1 MLRAEWINVTFFLTL
16 AGAAFLRSLPP
27 GRKRNIFALAA
38 LGLGLVLLGRSSE
51 LVLSSGWSKIV
62 RDWLPAPLVL
72 VAYWQAGQFFQKP
85 WIELQEALDGIDSRL
100 GAALKPLRPL
110 GESALLGTYLEIAYL
125 FAYPVVPLALAVLY
139 ATGFSDHA
147 DSFWASVLLP
157 SYICYGALLF
167 LPTLPPRL
175 LSREGADLLL
185 KTRPDRHRVLNV
197 WLLDRMGIGANTF
210 PSGHVAA
217 TTGAALSV
225 FDASPAAGAVFL
237 WMALSIALSVVV
249 RRYHYFSDAVLA
261 VALALATWFVK

>member
-1 MLRAEWINVTFFLTL
+1 MRSAEWINVAFFLTL
-16 AGAAFLRSLPP
+16 AAVALLRSLPP
-27 GRKRNIFALAA
+27 RRKRNIFAFAA
-38 LGLGLVLLGRSSE
+38 LGVGLVLLGQSSM
-51 LVLSSGWSKIV
+51 LALSSGRSEIV

-85 WIELQEALDGIDSRL
+85 WIELQEFLDGIDSRL
-100 GAALKPLRPL
+100 AAALKPLRLL
-110 GESALLGTYLEIAYL
+110 GESALLTSYLEIAYL
-125 FAYPVVPLALAVLY
+125 FAYPMVPLALAVLY

-175 LSREGADLLL
+175 LSQEGADLLM
-185 KTRPDRHRVLNV
+185 KTRPAGHRVLNV

-217 TTGAALSV
+217 TTGAALAV
-225 FDASPAAGAVFL
+225 FEVSRAAGAVFL
-237 WMALSIALSVVV
+237 WIALSIAISVVV
-249 RRYHYFSDAVLA
+249 RRYHYFADVVLA
-261 VALALATWFVK
+261 AALALATWFVK